1 MLTEKVNSHVVSAV
15 QLGIDKLRS
24 IDPELDLGNGLTL
37 TALMDDLQATREAFA
52 EYNTAAAE
60 LRKKGRAIKTRER
73 QLRTHIK
80 QMVMGVGARYG
91 EDSEEFAAVQKLW
104 KLTKRTRPA
113 PNPAPGSET
122 TPIAD

>member
-24 IDPELDLGNGLTL
+24 IDPELD
-37 TALMDDLQATREAFA
+37 
-52 EYNTAAAE
+52 E